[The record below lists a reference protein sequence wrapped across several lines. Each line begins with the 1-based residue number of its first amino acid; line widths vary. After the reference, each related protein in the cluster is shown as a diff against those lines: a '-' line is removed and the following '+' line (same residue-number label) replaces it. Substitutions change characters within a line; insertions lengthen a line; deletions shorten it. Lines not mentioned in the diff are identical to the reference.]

1 MIAVKHECEIEK
13 FRHKYITNHAIG
25 QIHLTISDG
34 NEWMKFVIL
43 ITEITKGHNINW
55 EIMKFWVM
63 FFKRLS
69 SFLRKDNTLTVM
81 YDPIQI

>member
-1 MIAVKHECEIEK
+1 MIAVKNECVMEK
-13 FRHKYITNHAIG
+13 FRPRYITNHAIG
-25 QIHLTISDG
+25 QNHWTISGG

-43 ITEITKGHNINW
+43 ITEIRKGHKINW

-63 FFKRLS
+63 LFKRLS
-69 SFLRKDNTLTVM
+69 SFLRIDNTLTVM